1 MTYVSESFWHDAVNK
16 ATTDLFTFGYKHI
29 IKPNFVFNHRPDEAH
44 DQMIEF
50 CHVVKNVPPLL
61 LAEQLMLDYTDPI
74 LETNVMGVDFTNPF
88 GLSAGLD
95 KNCEMPVVLDHAGFG
110 FETVGSTTSRPCPGN
125 AKPWFHRLPEY
136 DSMMVHVGLANDGSD
151 KVIDRA
157 EQAWTNAKT
166 MQVSVSIARTNDDK
180 CGDLDEGI
188 EDYCISAAPP
198 AAPRWWRSTSPART
212 RTSANRSPRL
222 RKRSTVCL
230 RRSTR
235 STARSPRWSRC
246 R

>member
-61 LAEQLMLDYTDPI
+61 IAEQLMLDYTDPI

-136 DSMMVHVGLANDGSD
+136 DSMMVHVGLANIGSD
-151 KVIDRA
+151 KVI
-157 EQAWTNAKT
+157 
-166 MQVSVSIARTNDDK
+166 
-180 CGDLDEGI
+180 
-188 EDYCISAAPP
+188 
-198 AAPRWWRSTSPART
+198 
-212 RTSANRSPRL
+212 
-222 RKRSTVCL
+222 
-230 RRSTR
+230 
-235 STARSPRWSRC
+235 
-246 R
+246 